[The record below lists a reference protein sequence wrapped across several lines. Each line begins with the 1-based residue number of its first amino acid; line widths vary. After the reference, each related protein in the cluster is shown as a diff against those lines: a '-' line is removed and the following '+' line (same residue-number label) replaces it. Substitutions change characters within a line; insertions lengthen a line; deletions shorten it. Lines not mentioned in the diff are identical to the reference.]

1 MGRDYAIFCFNA
13 KDFAPGYYSLK
24 EDSVTEEVFSGF
36 LKTRTV
42 WTCVLTC
49 PGLRNGEYEEKNYI
63 LEQENSVLYQ
73 WERIG
78 KKRVLHGEAQEYLT
92 RARRRDDVELMP
104 GDHGQY
110 TRTVLLKPHEVRLI
124 CLSFVES
131 GQTV

>member
-1 MGRDYAIFCFNA
+1 M
-13 KDFAPGYYSLK
+13 
-24 EDSVTEEVFSGF
+24 TEEVFSWIF
-36 LKTRTV
+36 EDSDSLELRFD
-42 WTCVLTC
+42 LS
-49 PGLRNGEYEEKNYI
+49 GLRNGEYEEKNYI

-92 RARRRDDVELMP
+92 RAAAPRMTWSLCRVI
-104 GDHGQY
+104 HGQY